1 MVPSAAMRFA
11 EFEASLHAD
20 EPPAALGEALTALWF
35 DKKGDFDRA
44 HSIAQEM
51 PGADGSRIHAY
62 LHRKEGDL
70 SNARYWY
77 RRAGYELPRESLEEE
92 WAALVRSFL

>member
-1 MVPSAAMRFA
+1 MQLA
-11 EFEASLHAD
+11 EFETSL
-20 EPPAALGEALTALWF
+20 EGEQPPPGLDPALVALWF
-35 DKKGDFDRA
+35 DAKGDFDRA

-51 PGADGSRIHAY
+51 SDAAGARVHAY

-77 RRAGYELPRESLEEE
+77 RQAGREAPRESLEDE
-92 WAALVRSFL
+92 WRSLVKSFLGE